1 MSSLTDTDP
10 DSRERMFH
18 SGIIDFAL
26 SKHFLAD
33 ELVTWM
39 FHSGSSICLN
49 SSLML
54 TFQCLRSLAMR

>member
-1 MSSLTDTDP
+1 MSNLTDTDL

-26 SKHFLAD
+26 SKDFLAD

-49 SSLML
+49 LVL
-54 TFQCLRSLAMR
+54 CLLLSAFGASR